1 MPREGDVDPQN
12 PEKSKDHQC
21 IGISRSKDHQ
31 CIGISRG
38 GRSTKIHAVVDA
50 LGNPLHIQLSA
61 GNVNDVTV
69 AQDLLSHV
77 DFRGSTILADKA
89 YSKWAFREYIA
100 DHDARPNQTNA
111 IPGTVIGGCTRS
123 AILLKT
129 SFSSSKSFIASPLA
143 TTSWH
148 AGSWALFS
156 LPAFVYYLHNPCE
169 YEF

>member
-1 MPREGDVDPQN
+1 MPREGDIDPQN
-12 PEKSKDHQC
+12 PEK
-21 IGISRSKDHQ
+21 SKDHQ

-38 GRSTKIHAVVDA
+38 GRSTKIHAVIDA

-100 DHDARPNQTNA
+100 DHDADFC
-111 IPGTVIGGCTRS
+111 IPP
-123 AILLKT
+123 
-129 SFSSSKSFIASPLA
+129 KSNERDPWYCDWRL
-143 TTSWH
+143 
-148 AGSWALFS
+148 
-156 LPAFVYYLHNPCE
+156 
-169 YEF
+169 